1 MDAKEWYC
9 IRIGVTEPYKTTQ
22 INTDFMC
29 DLMQEYAE
37 HYHTSQT
44 MPSEGMLIGFF
55 KWLNNFE
62 KLEYTEK
69 GISFYVNKYL
79 FLTKD

>member
-1 MDAKEWYC
+1 MDAREWYC

-37 HYHTSQT
+37 AYHASQT
-44 MPSEGMLIGFF
+44 EMPSEDIELISLR
-55 KWLNNFE
+55 KQLDE
-62 KLEYTEK
+62 ATKYIKALEERE
-69 GISFYVNKYL
+69 F
-79 FLTKD
+79 